1 MPRGKDLAPR
11 KRRKKTDAEKEVT
24 RLAKEEKKRR
34 RQQHDD
40 EMKRKADHKR
50 KMNFFRPFDCGDT
63 NIDNGIP
70 GNRDDSTDD
79 VIMETTDII
88 DTDDDGIIT
97 FSEEIDAGCADEDP
111 SIVANLDI
119 DEDAADDLDE
129 GAEAEP
135 DNQAP
140 SKLKCGVQATF
151 MIHIQER
158 LKKEIANKTKA
169 LERKWLLD
177 HLKMNDGWIRKEQAE
192 SMIRSLTSSRQSPS
206 TCNDATIKWA
216 KYNRPYYKDIKV
228 WLPDLLLL
236 GGCTPC
242 CPSCKSDSHV
252 VRHGFNTNHIGRE
265 VIGLTENYYILT
277 CRYKCKSCEQKKRE
291 LLQAAIAE
299 ESPVPVKLK
308 YTFMGWDAES
318 LPLTALGAGDEFPA
332 ILTWRAGID
341 KELLDLMRP
350 LFDKGV
356 RPEAF
361 SDTILELHA
370 KEHTRAWLRY
380 EREFML
386 EKRKNALDK
395 DWAAW
400 PEFSSMYDPDLWNDH
415 TPTGTYLAKA
425 YKRSNQEMRLHLD
438 KEVKKRGAKS
448 LHPDT
453 SYKEG
458 KNLCQWRG
466 KSIFNGLETVLT
478 EVGEVRIQHH
488 VVSDSHDQKTT
499 PLEAFKKT
507 TQEYG
512 LPQPQ
517 LIFTDN
523 PSRDYNFYFNMF
535 ESIQQQKAKFNAGL
549 SDLAAPN
556 ESSYPFDPETPHLK
570 IISTA
575 EEINLAI
582 ASMMEIMDTQKGFA
596 LDSEHKVTF
605 NGRGMGKEESKIG
618 LIQIAFFNKSENDR
632 IQYIFIRTHK
642 LKKLPIPLVRL
653 LSGPVPVIGVN
664 VGGDLARI
672 AHDFDIG
679 HAMGNRPKNT
689 IINLGTYARKRDVI
703 QNGAIGMKQ
712 LIKTV
717 LGLTVDKNKDDTFS
731 DWNAKELSASQIKY
745 ALIDVDGPLKVF
757 LELSKKPDLT
767 QRLKLSEASIGKLVD
782 VVPRYGSVACM
793 ATRAASGRI
802 IDAVYCESPEGIV
815 QSKVRAGAGMVAVQ
829 LDTIYSPSL
838 QIPHYRKI
846 DKNAKP
852 TLADFGNGMLI
863 LPIQM
868 LKEHIESDEIREYGG
883 SVANQSGLT
892 VPATSISQR
901 GDEGLSS
908 QNVSVDESNEE
919 CDHDLPHQNN
929 TVDGSRLNG
938 DDDIDEYSQEY
949 TDDYLTGNA
958 LDDIGIDLTL
968 DDIELLRASAVE
980 GEFVSGDRIP
990 LHCEWLPD
998 APSPNEICDVYSPQ
1012 LGDVF
1017 HAMNRP
1023 YVPINHEAK
1032 KGYFVALQNAFF
1044 VYNEEQMKHLVD
1056 RMKDSGVTDGE
1067 IERMKYF
1074 NSQIFISCV
1083 ERQVPPP
1090 SILYWRVRAVFAL
1103 YGSMIDGKTNKPLFT
1118 AKAWAKA
1125 KGILTEI
1132 LLGYYSDPPGM
1143 CMYTKRM
1150 RRNGTVHKNKYG
1162 IEMIECIRGTNRT
1175 EAYHKNLIVT
1185 FRHWHTGIEMS
1196 DCLLSER
1203 RHRHNH
1209 RCSERRRFGFPTL
1222 GHFDTWLVDQ
1232 LQILVLANRGR
1243 VLYPNWSNSSDY
1255 RDTDESFDTVAI
1267 HSLEL
1272 DEALKYEWENR
1283 INKQAV
1289 KLTSDQSYMC
1299 RRMGVPLPFL
1309 PFSTQE
1315 ENQLFANCALA
1326 DDFPMQNADEAAI
1339 AWCKYVDGVTIFP
1352 KLPVHIRTHK
1362 EAFERNMRVKD
1373 CVERARSGKERLD
1386 ELNNAVKPTVAAN
1399 SEAVT
1404 CPDALP
1410 PIHPNATHNE
1420 PHVITAGTAIGLP
1433 VYPSDKRRRG
1443 SRGHDKKQRAP
1454 RSCGRCKLY
1463 NGEHMHECVG
1473 RGRGGND
1480 ACQYFDFDGTP
1491 R

>member
-1 MPRGKDLAPR
+1 
-11 KRRKKTDAEKEVT
+11 
-24 RLAKEEKKRR
+24 
-34 RQQHDD
+34 
-40 EMKRKADHKR
+40 
-50 KMNFFRPFDCGDT
+50 
-63 NIDNGIP
+63 
-70 GNRDDSTDD
+70 
-79 VIMETTDII
+79 
-88 DTDDDGIIT
+88 
-97 FSEEIDAGCADEDP
+97 
-111 SIVANLDI
+111 
-119 DEDAADDLDE
+119 
-129 GAEAEP
+129 
-135 DNQAP
+135 
-140 SKLKCGVQATF
+140 
-151 MIHIQER
+151 
-158 LKKEIANKTKA
+158 
-169 LERKWLLD
+169 
-177 HLKMNDGWIRKEQAE
+177 
-192 SMIRSLTSSRQSPS
+192 
-206 TCNDATIKWA
+206 
-216 KYNRPYYKDIKV
+216 
-228 WLPDLLLL
+228 
-236 GGCTPC
+236 
-242 CPSCKSDSHV
+242 
-252 VRHGFNTNHIGRE
+252 
-265 VIGLTENYYILT
+265 
-277 CRYKCKSCEQKKRE
+277 
-291 LLQAAIAE
+291 
-299 ESPVPVKLK
+299 
-308 YTFMGWDAES
+308 
-318 LPLTALGAGDEFPA
+318 
-332 ILTWRAGID
+332 
-341 KELLDLMRP
+341 
-350 LFDKGV
+350 
-356 RPEAF
+356 
-361 SDTILELHA
+361 
-370 KEHTRAWLRY
+370 
-380 EREFML
+380 
-386 EKRKNALDK
+386 
-395 DWAAW
+395 
-400 PEFSSMYDPDLWNDH
+400 
-415 TPTGTYLAKA
+415 
-425 YKRSNQEMRLHLD
+425 
-438 KEVKKRGAKS
+438 
-448 LHPDT
+448 
-453 SYKEG
+453 
-458 KNLCQWRG
+458 
-466 KSIFNGLETVLT
+466 
-478 EVGEVRIQHH
+478 
-488 VVSDSHDQKTT
+488 
-499 PLEAFKKT
+499 
-507 TQEYG
+507 
-512 LPQPQ
+512 
-517 LIFTDN
+517 
-523 PSRDYNFYFNMF
+523 
-535 ESIQQQKAKFNAGL
+535 
-549 SDLAAPN
+549 
-556 ESSYPFDPETPHLK
+556 
-570 IISTA
+570 
-575 EEINLAI
+575 
-582 ASMMEIMDTQKGFA
+582 
-596 LDSEHKVTF
+596 
-605 NGRGMGKEESKIG
+605 
-618 LIQIAFFNKSENDR
+618 
-632 IQYIFIRTHK
+632 
-642 LKKLPIPLVRL
+642 
-653 LSGPVPVIGVN
+653 
-664 VGGDLARI
+664 
-672 AHDFDIG
+672 
-679 HAMGNRPKNT
+679 
-689 IINLGTYARKRDVI
+689 
-703 QNGAIGMKQ
+703 
-712 LIKTV
+712 
-717 LGLTVDKNKDDTFS
+717 
-731 DWNAKELSASQIKY
+731 
-745 ALIDVDGPLKVF
+745 
-757 LELSKKPDLT
+757 
-767 QRLKLSEASIGKLVD
+767 
-782 VVPRYGSVACM
+782 
-793 ATRAASGRI
+793 
-802 IDAVYCESPEGIV
+802 
-815 QSKVRAGAGMVAVQ
+815 
-829 LDTIYSPSL
+829 L